1 MITEERR
8 KFYKSLIVPGIV
20 IILMWVVRL
29 IEYISGGEFYRL
41 GVYPRYPESLSG
53 ILTSPMIHG
62 DWNHLISNSLPLFV
76 SLLSI
81 FYFYKNAALKVFLF
95 IYIFTGTLVWAAGR
109 EVWHIGAS
117 GIVYGFIA
125 FLFFSGIFR
134 RDNRSIAVA
143 LVVTFL
149 YGGMVWGI
157 LPGWKG
163 ISWESHLFGAITGI
177 AAAFIFRRSDPQKK
191 YEWEDEPED
200 DESEVPFDR
209 NKL

>member
-1 MITEERR
+1 
-8 KFYKSLIVPGIV
+8 V
-20 IILMWVVRL
+20 
-29 IEYISGGEFYRL
+29 
-41 GVYPRYPESLSG
+41 
-53 ILTSPMIHG
+53 IHG

-81 FYFYKNAALKVFLF
+81 FYFYKDAALKVFLF
-95 IYIFTGTLVWAAGR
+95 VYVLTGVLVWTAGR

-117 GIVYGFIA
+117 GIVYGFIT

-134 RDNRSIAVA
+134 RDNRSIALA

-163 ISWESHLFGAITGI
+163 ISWESHLFGAITGV
-177 AAAFIFRRSDPQKK
+177 AAAFIFRKSDPQKK
-191 YEWEDEPED
+191 YEWEDESES
-200 DESEVPFDR
+200 DESEVPFDG